1 MIKLPTV
8 SEFMDRYTDTVSPEM
23 DVLDAVDFLL
33 HKRITGVPV
42 VSGPGKL
49 IGIIT
54 ETDCLK
60 LLAKGADHDLPRG
73 KVRDFMTAD
82 VRSVP
87 PNMDIYYAAGLF
99 LNAPFRRFPVVE
111 DGILVGVITR
121 FDILR
126 AIQRGLPNT

>member
-1 MIKLPTV
+1 MRKLPTV
-8 SEFMDRYTDTVSPEM
+8 REFMDRYADTISPDM

-49 IGIIT
+49 IGILT

-60 LLAKGADHDLPRG
+60 LLSMGADHDMPRG
-73 KVRDFMTAD
+73 RVRDFMTTD

-99 LNAPFRRFPVVE
+99 LNASFRRFPVVD
-111 DGILVGVITR
+111 DGRLVGVITR

-126 AIQRGLPNT
+126 AIQRGLPA